1 MISVIVPVYNVS
13 QYLPQ
18 CIKSI
23 LSQSY
28 RNFELL
34 LVDDGSSDNSLSICE
49 NYAKQDN
56 RISVLSKKNG
66 GVSSARNLGLDNIH
80 GEWVAFIDGDDY
92 VNEFYLEHMMRALK
106 VQDMADLVIA
116 GFTRVDDTSLHSII
130 DKWTYDNDLITTQ
143 QITFD
148 QLNKIITWGVSVS
161 KLFRASIIKAQ
172 HIRFNNIPIKEDVA
186 FLLNFVDKCNLIA
199 LTEYNDYLYVKRQ
212 GSALNNNRSFE
223 QKVTQHKL
231 FCAAIEQAAYTKH
244 QINVFARHCSVWS
257 VISEV
262 YSFGN
267 KSPKRRQ
274 LLRNL
279 NPSALNAKCLTK
291 YSMTT
296 IDAFGIWLLK
306 HKHLLV
312 FDTIKRTQVHLLNLI
327 SALYKL
333 IK

>member
-199 LTEYNDYLYVKRQ
+199 LTEYNDYLYV
-212 GSALNNNRSFE
+212 
-223 QKVTQHKL
+223 
-231 FCAAIEQAAYTKH
+231 
-244 QINVFARHCSVWS
+244 
-257 VISEV
+257 
-262 YSFGN
+262 
-267 KSPKRRQ
+267 
-274 LLRNL
+274 
-279 NPSALNAKCLTK
+279 
-291 YSMTT
+291 
-296 IDAFGIWLLK
+296 
-306 HKHLLV
+306 
-312 FDTIKRTQVHLLNLI
+312 
-327 SALYKL
+327 
-333 IK
+333 